1 MATDGEQDYA
11 PGEQLAPLKNI
22 SIAPVKAYSS
32 VQFGPGEHDHF
43 ELNSDLLFSE
53 SPQSTSRPALP
64 HTSCPQSQLRPH
76 RRSPHSRSTVHNR

>member
-1 MATDGEQDYA
+1 MVTDGNQDYA

-53 SPQSTSRPALP
+53 SSPSVPPRPPAP
-64 HTSCPQSQLRPH
+64 SPH
-76 RRSPHSRSTVHNR
+76 RPTPSSDPTPTPPLPSQDTR